1 MLNEQIKA
9 DLTFNYVEIFTKRKL
24 LIILMTIITAA
35 ASGFLEQHRA
45 PLHTATATLIV
56 DFQDPINTTN
66 ERGMLPALLQEDY
79 MATQIGIISSRYMA
93 EKVMEEL
100 DFERDPA
107 LKAIR
112 EKFEERELDP
122 KALRNTLSRWMLNSL
137 RVYVYNKSTR
147 LIKVAF
153 KSVSPKASIKLADT
167 FSEKYLET
175 VLELNQAPIRS
186 SAKWIEENTS
196 PINVALNE
204 AEEILSSR
212 PSSKRIQ
219 GVYSMLGQ
227 AQNSLNILTSML
239 NESGVEGTYRRDN
252 EYLEKISSD
261 ILENEQLLIE
271 RNREYGTRHP
281 EYLSVQEKLSLLKNR
296 LLEAVGQQINSM
308 RATLLSLNQSLAL
321 RGSVRLTNVTLL
333 NFSEVD
339 VDSDETGEKKAVL
352 YGAVL
357 GFLLG
362 VMLAFLSLNA
372 RSNKSV
378 PKALVENASE
388 FN

>member
-1 MLNEQIKA
+1 MLNEQTKA
-9 DLTFNYVEIFTKRKL
+9 DHLVNYLEIFTKRKL
-24 LIILMTIITAA
+24 LIVLVTIVTAA
-35 ASGFLEQHRA
+35 AAGFIEQNRE
-45 PLHTATATLIV
+45 PKHTATATLIV
-56 DFQDPINTTN
+56 DFTDPINTN
-66 ERGMLPALLQEDY
+66 NDRAMLPALLQEDY

-93 EKVMEEL
+93 EKVMEGL

-107 LKAIR
+107 LKTIR
-112 EKFEERELDP
+112 DRFDERDLDP
-122 KALRNTLSRWMLNSL
+122 TALRSTLSRWMLNSL

-147 LIKVAF
+147 LIKIAF

-167 FSEKYLET
+167 FSEKYLDT

-196 PINVALNE
+196 PINSALDE
-204 AEEILSSR
+204 AEDILSKR

-219 GVYSMLGQ
+219 GVYTMLGQ

-239 NESGVEGTYRRDN
+239 NESGVEGSYGRNND
-252 EYLEKISSD
+252 YLDSINAD

-271 RNREYGTRHP
+271 RSREYGKRHP
-281 EYLSVQEKLSLLKNR
+281 EYLSVQEKLGLLRSR

-308 RATLLSLNQSLAL
+308 RSTLTSLNQSLAL

-333 NFSEVD
+333 NFSSVD
-339 VDSDETGEKKAVL
+339 VESDETGEKKAIA

-357 GFLLG
+357 GFLIG
-362 VMLAFLSLNA
+362 IILAFLSLHGSA
-372 RSNKSV
+372 RKS
-378 PKALVENASE
+378 ARIENVSE
-388 FN
+388 SINIE

>member
-1 MLNEQIKA
+1 MLNEQTKA
-9 DLTFNYVEIFTKRKL
+9 DHLVNYLEIFTKRKL
-24 LIILMTIITAA
+24 LIVLVTIVTAA
-35 ASGFLEQHRA
+35 AAGFIEQNRE
-45 PLHTATATLIV
+45 PKHTATATLIV
-56 DFQDPINTTN
+56 DFTDPINTN
-66 ERGMLPALLQEDY
+66 NDRAMLPALLQEDY

-93 EKVMEEL
+93 EKVMEDL

-107 LKAIR
+107 LKTIR
-112 EKFEERELDP
+112 DRFDERDLDP
-122 KALRNTLSRWMLNSL
+122 TALRSTLSRWMLNSL

-147 LIKVAF
+147 LIKIAF

-167 FSEKYLET
+167 FSEKYLDT

-196 PINVALNE
+196 PINSALDE
-204 AEEILSSR
+204 AEDILSKR

-219 GVYSMLGQ
+219 GVYTMLGQ

-239 NESGVEGTYRRDN
+239 NESGVEGSYGRNND
-252 EYLEKISSD
+252 YLDSINAD

-271 RNREYGTRHP
+271 RSREYGKRHP
-281 EYLSVQEKLSLLKNR
+281 EYLSVQEKLGLLRSR

-308 RATLLSLNQSLAL
+308 RSTLTSLNQSLAL

-333 NFSEVD
+333 NFSSVD
-339 VDSDETGEKKAVL
+339 IESDETGEKKAIA

-357 GFLLG
+357 GFLIG
-362 VMLAFLSLNA
+362 IILAFLSLHGSA
-372 RSNKSV
+372 RKS
-378 PKALVENASE
+378 ARIENVSE
-388 FN
+388 SINIE

>member
-1 MLNEQIKA
+1 MLNEQIKT